1 MRGKQHPNEQVNIQL
16 TKVAIERNEYKRANY
31 MYRVG
36 RYQANQLVFVD
47 ESACNKR
54 TVYRNYGWA
63 LSGTRAIKRA
73 CFVCGRRY
81 VELRQFSSY
90 EE

>member
-1 MRGKQHPNEQVNIQL
+1 
-16 TKVAIERNEYKRANY
+16 

-36 RYQANQLVFVD
+36 QYSSEQLVFVD

-63 LSGTRAIKRA
+63 LSGKRAIKRA
-73 CFVCGRRY
+73 CFVRGRRY
-81 VELRQFSSY
+81 VISCRCSSSRQLTASY
-90 EE
+90 PFVSKGIRSFLHFRLMESFT